1 MKLPRSFGGQGFGGI
16 LRQAQEAMA
25 RAKDLEKELANE
37 RIEVDKG
44 PIKATFNGAGELLRI
59 RIDKELVD
67 PDEVDALEDLI
78 VGAVRDGFRQATD
91 MRNARVQEIMP
102 NIPGM

>member
-1 MKLPRSFGGQGFGGI
+1 
-16 LRQAQEAMA
+16 MA